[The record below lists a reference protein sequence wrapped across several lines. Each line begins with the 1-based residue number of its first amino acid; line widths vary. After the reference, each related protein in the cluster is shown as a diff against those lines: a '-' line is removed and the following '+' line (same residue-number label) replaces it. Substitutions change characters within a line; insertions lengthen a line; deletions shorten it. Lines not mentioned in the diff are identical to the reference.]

1 MLKDKLSKTV
11 LGVACFGE
19 GAYKSKIN
27 GIKTPQYKTWRN
39 MLERCYH
46 PEKRSSTY
54 EKCEVCEE
62 WLNFQN
68 FAKWYEENVYKCNNE
83 TMCLDKD
90 ILIKGNKIYS
100 PSTCIFVPK
109 GINCLFT
116 NRKNNRG
123 DLPIGVNKQGDKF
136 RSSCCN
142 GRNKRVVLGTFDDKH
157 NAFLMYKINKELV
170 IESMANKYKNKIP
183 IKLYI
188 SMLNYKIEEYD

>member
-1 MLKDKLSKTV
+1 ML
-11 LGVACFGE
+11 
-19 GAYKSKIN
+19 
-27 GIKTPQYKTWRN
+27 R
-39 MLERCYH
+39 RCYDKNFQ
-46 PEKRSSTY
+46 EKEPSYKDVT
-54 EKCEVCEE
+54 VCEE
-62 WLNFQN
+62 WLCYQN
-68 FAKWYEENVYKCNNE
+68 FAKWYEENYYEVENE
-83 TMCLDKD
+83 EMELDKD